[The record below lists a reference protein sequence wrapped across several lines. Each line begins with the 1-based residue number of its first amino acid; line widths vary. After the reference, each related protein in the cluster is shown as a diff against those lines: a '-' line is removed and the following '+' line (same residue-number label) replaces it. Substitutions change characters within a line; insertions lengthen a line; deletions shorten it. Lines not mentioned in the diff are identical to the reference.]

1 MKKKLRKLL
10 KKNFTQVK
18 NAFSM
23 VEIAVS
29 MIIIAIIIAALT
41 PIITKRLTASST
53 IKNRISTN
61 CDSLYTNG
69 YCAMCYLTPKQCIVC
84 TIPCATGSA
93 SNGWKGEVKNNNDCK
108 CESCTKHN
116 ANCANCTLD
125 RCTQCK
131 PGYYL
136 DSANNKCIIC
146 PVAKYCSD
154 GKTAQPCPK
163 GQANNKTGQSACTK
177 CVGASSTVA
186 GTYQPNTGQK
196 TCLVCPNGKYANGAG
211 QSACTTCPTGRYC
224 TGGKIIPCPAGQA
237 NNKTGQS
244 VCVKCVASTS
254 SVTGTYSSGTGAVNC
269 TACGN
274 GKYTTGAGKTGCS
287 TCPAGSYCPSGKR
300 VYCAAGT
307 ANGSQG
313 RSSACAA
320 CVASTSSVR
329 GTYASTTGKTS
340 CDYCLTGYYTN
351 KSAATGCSNCP
362 AGYYCPD
369 SKKIL
374 CPKGSYSTG
383 GKVTGC
389 TSCGPNMTTDGTGAT
404 SSAFC
409 KSIWNCSTYG
419 GTVSGSLCYKY
430 TSIGGSC
437 SGTTAGHTWRTATLN
452 DVKAIQKV
460 SVQAQKYSCYYSR
473 YQGYICNAAGCYA
486 YIPKAAYTTSGYYS
500 RYQGY
505 IPGSTV
511 AATASYGI
519 SYNCPGTMCVTN
531 N

>member
-61 CDSLYTNG
+61 CDGLYTNG

-84 TIPCATGSA
+84 TIPCATGDT

-136 DSANNKCIIC
+136 EGEKTCTPC
-146 PVAKYCSD
+146 PAGKYCDD
-154 GKTAQPCPK
+154 GKTPK
-163 GQANNKTGQSACTK
+163 DCNPGTANDKTGQTACPA
-177 CVGASSTVA
+177 CVGASETQV
-186 GTYQPNTGQK
+186 GTYQPDKGK
-196 TCLVCPNGKYANGAG
+196 TSCLVCNPGTYAKGNN
-211 QSACTTCPTGRYC
+211 STSCDSCLTGRYC
-224 TGGKIIPCPAGQA
+224 TGGKIIRCRAGEYQDV
-237 NNKTGQS
+237 TGQS
-244 VCVKCVASTS
+244 ACKPCVASN
-254 SVTGTYSSGTGAVNC
+254 AN
-269 TACGN
+269 
-274 GKYTTGAGKTGCS
+274 TTGNYSKDPGATKCTNCKDGYYAKNARATSCDN
-287 TCPAGSYCPSGKR
+287 CPPGSYCPSGKR
-300 VYCAAGT
+300 IYCAAGT
-307 ANGSQG
+307 ANPSEK
-313 RSSACAA
+313 RSTKCDA
-320 CVASTSSVR
+320 CVPSSTNIR
-329 GTYASTTGKTS
+329 GTYASSAGWTK
-340 CDYCLTGYYTN
+340 CEYCLTGYYTN
-351 KSAATGCSNCP
+351 KSGATGCSDCP

-389 TSCGPNMTTDGTGAT
+389 TSCGPNMTTDNAGAS

-437 SGTTAGHTWRTATLN
+437 SGTTAGHTWRKATLN

-473 YQGYICNAAGCYA
+473 YQGRVCNPAGCYA

-511 AATASYGI
+511 AATATYGI
-519 SYNCPGTMCVTN
+519 TYNCPGTMCVTN